1 LLTPLAQSDPQL
13 PTFNV
18 AYAESLSSFSMQLV
32 SVLPNT
38 GLQWTVAIF
47 AAALSALFVFKSVF
61 PVVRDSGSHMA
72 ARVAIPAIVL
82 VQLGFAML
90 LKLYFFSF

>member
-1 LLTPLAQSDPQL
+1 
-13 PTFNV
+13 
-18 AYAESLSSFSMQLV
+18 
-32 SVLPNT
+32 
-38 GLQWTVAIF
+38 VAIF

-61 PVVRDSGSHMA
+61 PVVRDSGSHVA

>member
-1 LLTPLAQSDPQL
+1 
-13 PTFNV
+13 
-18 AYAESLSSFSMQLV
+18 MQLV

-61 PVVRDSGSHMA
+61 PVVRDSGSHVA